1 MAFPFLFLALSLV
14 FGIRFSD
21 LTSLSLG
28 ASVMGLAGA
37 LALSWIFYAFKKT
50 NVCLYFLLASAFF
63 LGSGIFTFSTI
74 RFDRNAL
81 HRLTQTTYAD
91 FYGVLF
97 RSPSPGLDRD
107 YLYMRVDKM
116 SYENKEVRLSGNL
129 RISVPHST
137 EFPSRPDYLT
147 GDHLK
152 ISAQIIP
159 PREYRNFKEPF
170 LRMYLK
176 ALLLHNVA
184 STKSPLLVEKI
195 KGGRKISTL
204 RLMSKLRQKCLH
216 LVERYFA
223 SGQGPGQLTPEGAV
237 FETLILGGRGR
248 LTPETTQ
255 ALQTTGLFHLFAI
268 SGAHIGIISFLVF
281 CLLKF
286 LRVPVRVSYVLLII
300 LLVFYSL
307 LVEGR
312 ASVIRASIMSIAFL
326 LGKLFWK
333 DVHLIN
339 TISLSVFAILLFN
352 PFQLFELGFQLTF
365 AATFSILLFYPKIL
379 PLLPR
384 LPLKIPET
392 FALSLT
398 AQMGVLPL
406 IAVSF
411 NRIIFSG
418 LLLNLI
424 GIPLVALIMAA
435 GYLFLPVAF
444 IASSLARPA
453 AAAISFLINVFMSST
468 HLLDP
473 LTFLSYRIPTPSTLV
488 VCGYFLTLL
497 LFLLPGR
504 FKRYRAAV
512 FSAFLVFFCLLI
524 FYPFSSASKNLKV
537 TFIDVGQG
545 ESVLIEFPGRKK
557 MLVDGGGLPTGTFDI
572 GESVVSP
579 FLWSKGIRKIHYLVL
594 THAHPDHL
602 YGLPAV
608 ARNFRIGEFWETFS
622 PPDDVKY
629 DELKKILGDI
639 PKKRVFGGFTSRE
652 DGIEIKALAP
662 KEESSLIAPV
672 DNEKSLAMKITYGS
686 TSFLLAAD
694 TGMKTEQEILAAGED
709 VKSDVL
715 KSPHHG
721 SKSSSSEAFLQAVA
735 PQVIIISVG
744 RGNRYG
750 HPDPEI
756 LDRYHAGGVQ
766 LFRTDVHG
774 AVEVS
779 SDGKRISVRPAVV
792 DN

>member
-1 MAFPFLFLALSLV
+1 
-14 FGIRFSD
+14 
-21 LTSLSLG
+21 
-28 ASVMGLAGA
+28 
-37 LALSWIFYAFKKT
+37 
-50 NVCLYFLLASAFF
+50 
-63 LGSGIFTFSTI
+63 
-74 RFDRNAL
+74 
-81 HRLTQTTYAD
+81 
-91 FYGVLF
+91 
-97 RSPSPGLDRD
+97 
-107 YLYMRVDKM
+107 
-116 SYENKEVRLSGNL
+116 
-129 RISVPHST
+129 
-137 EFPSRPDYLT
+137 
-147 GDHLK
+147 
-152 ISAQIIP
+152 
-159 PREYRNFKEPF
+159 
-170 LRMYLK
+170 
-176 ALLLHNVA
+176 
-184 STKSPLLVEKI
+184 
-195 KGGRKISTL
+195 
-204 RLMSKLRQKCLH
+204 
-216 LVERYFA
+216 
-223 SGQGPGQLTPEGAV
+223 
-237 FETLILGGRGR
+237 
-248 LTPETTQ
+248 
-255 ALQTTGLFHLFAI
+255 
-268 SGAHIGIISFLVF
+268 
-281 CLLKF
+281 
-286 LRVPVRVSYVLLII
+286 
-300 LLVFYSL
+300 
-307 LVEGR
+307 
-312 ASVIRASIMSIAFL
+312 
-326 LGKLFWK
+326 
-333 DVHLIN
+333 
-339 TISLSVFAILLFN
+339 
-352 PFQLFELGFQLTF
+352 
-365 AATFSILLFYPKIL
+365 
-379 PLLPR
+379 
-384 LPLKIPET
+384 
-392 FALSLT
+392 
-398 AQMGVLPL
+398 
-406 IAVSF
+406 
-411 NRIIFSG
+411 
-418 LLLNLI
+418 
-424 GIPLVALIMAA
+424 
-435 GYLFLPVAF
+435 
-444 IASSLARPA
+444 
-453 AAAISFLINVFMSST
+453 
-468 HLLDP
+468 
-473 LTFLSYRIPTPSTLV
+473 
-488 VCGYFLTLL
+488 
-497 LFLLPGR
+497 
-504 FKRYRAAV
+504 
-512 FSAFLVFFCLLI
+512 
-524 FYPFSSASKNLKV
+524 V